1 MSGTLKRSELLQ
13 ERIEEVFS
21 MLGKFAFRWRGLR
34 DDCQDVSITSSE
46 SGRTYLLQ
54 VKFRQRIT
62 PQIADDLFSRLKS
75 EPLPENRIWIVFAPV
90 ISPRVAEIAQR
101 HGVSYLDA
109 AGNCRIV
116 ASEAGL
122 LIHRTGLK
130 NDHSEKK
137 TSKTDPFSPKSSRMI
152 RAMLQEPTRGWQLT
166 ELSEHPDVGVSI
178 GLVHK
183 VKVWLIRENYA
194 VDHDN
199 QLYLNRPSELLQAWS
214 KAYSGPAGERSYYVR
229 GETSEI
235 EKKITDWLIRHDVN
249 CALARFS
256 AAWRLAP
263 EVRYSVASIYVDK
276 GMLPPDLLASLQA
289 DCGMKEV
296 DSGSNLLLLTPY
308 DRSVFSRTVSNPLP
322 VTSPLQTYLDLQA
335 VGGRGIEAAN
345 AIYEKYLR
353 NSLESSD
360 RNEVR

>member
-1 MSGTLKRSELLQ
+1 MPASLKSSGVVQK
-13 ERIEEVFS
+13 RIEEVFS

-34 DDCQDVSITSSE
+34 DDSQDVSITSLE
-46 SGRTYLLQ
+46 TGRTYLLQ

-62 PQIADDLFSRLKS
+62 PQIANGLFSRLKS
-75 EPLPENRIWIVFAPV
+75 EPLPENRIVIVFAPV

-101 HGVSYLDA
+101 HGVSYFDA

-116 ASEAGL
+116 ASEVGL

-194 VDHDN
+194 IDRDN

-229 GETSEI
+229 GETLDI
-235 EKKITDWLIRHDVN
+235 EKITDWLIRHDVS

-308 DRSVFSRTVSNPLP
+308 DESVFSRTISNPLP

-335 VGGRGIEAAN
+335 VGGRRIEAGN

-360 RNEVR
+360 RNTVR